1 MGGMGSEESAMKDET
16 EPLQT
21 KNEEKFKFCMCDK
34 SEGKC
39 KREKHK
45 EGQHCDRKLMI
56 GGNDRHTIC
65 KGCRS
70 EKKKKL
76 RLKVGYFDFGMP
88 GPIVHCSYDDVIY
101 DPEKHYAKMDHMNT
115 YKVGSSFDHS
125 SEPILGISKEKN
137 KDSLKGIRF
146 KKPKRKIKRGRGRP
160 RKIDEKQDQQD
171 QQDFDISGLTLGFS
185 KGIKQYTGIDPVTR
199 QEVRYKPC
207 NCSRSKEN
215 CYNHKHENGVPC
227 ENFVKITRN
236 ERHLV
241 CKTCRCA
248 TKKIKYKNDAE
259 LLLSVSENLSAGSI
273 IASLSEKLK
282 LDSRE

>member
-21 KNEEKFKFCMCDK
+21 KNEGKFRYCACNKL
-34 SEGKC
+34 EGKC

-45 EGQHCDRKLMI
+45 EGQSCDIMIKI
-56 GGNDRHTIC
+56 GGNDRHIIC

-76 RLKVGYFDFGMP
+76 NVGYFDFGMP
-88 GPIVHCSYDDVIY
+88 GPIVPCSYDDVIY
-101 DPEKHYAKMDHMNT
+101 DPEKHYAKMGQMNT

-137 KDSLKGIRF
+137 KDSLKGIRI
-146 KKPKRKIKRGRGRP
+146 KKPKRKRGRP
-160 RKIDEKQDQQD
+160 RKIDEIQDQQY

-185 KGIKQYTGIDPVTR
+185 KGIKQYTVIVPETR
-199 QEVRYKPC
+199 QVVRYQQC
-207 NCSRSKEN
+207 NCDRSKGK
-215 CYNHKHENGVPC
+215 CYNDNHEHGVPC
-227 ENFVKITRN
+227 GNIVKLTKN

-241 CKTCRCA
+241 CYTCRCE
-248 TKKIKYKNDAE
+248 TKKIKDKNDAE